1 MKLLLIPRCQS
12 LYPLLSPLYS
22 PLCSLFLAVA
32 LTTVDRSTQK
42 TNAKIGRKR
51 LKQAA
56 NILSLFPRALLPSPP
71 LPLRFAIVVTYIL
84 LGFVFCNVSMFRA
97 VFFLSVLWERA
108 RESKRKRKRD
118 RKINKNAFMSVFMF
132 IVAHKAGKRNSRGV
146 RKQWGRRRGNTE
158 KKEKRE
164 CERER
169 GKTKAEWETKFRHF
183 YGQLD
188 KMCRSSQL

>member
-1 MKLLLIPRCQS
+1 MKSGRVTKFLINETFVDTS
-12 LYPLLSPLYS
+12 LPVSLSPSPLSSLYS
-22 PLCSLFLAVA
+22 PLFPLFLAVA

-56 NILSLFPRALLPSPP
+56 NILSLFPRVLLPSPP

-97 VFFLSVLWERA
+97 VFFLSV
-108 RESKRKRKRD
+108 RESESKGKRKRG

-146 RKQWGRRRGNTE
+146 RKQ
-158 KKEKRE
+158 
-164 CERER
+164 
-169 GKTKAEWETKFRHF
+169 
-183 YGQLD
+183 
-188 KMCRSSQL
+188 

>member
-12 LYPLLSPLYS
+12 PCPLLS
-22 PLCSLFLAVA
+22 SLPTLF
-32 LTTVDRSTQK
+32 STPPSLSGCRTDHCRPQYTK

-97 VFFLSVLWERA
+97 VFFLSV
-108 RESKRKRKRD
+108 RESESKGKRKRG

-158 KKEKRE
+158 KKEKRDG
-164 CERER
+164 ERER
-169 GKTKAEWETKFRHF
+169 GKTKAERETKFRHF